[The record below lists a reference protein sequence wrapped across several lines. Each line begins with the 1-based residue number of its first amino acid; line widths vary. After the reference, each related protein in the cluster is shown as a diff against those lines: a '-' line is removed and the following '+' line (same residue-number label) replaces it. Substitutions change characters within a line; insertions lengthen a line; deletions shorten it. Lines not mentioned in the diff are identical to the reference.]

1 MIQGFDFAWCP
12 VAEAFMETL
21 AVPPGDPLE
30 RGLFQ
35 RVHGLEWL
43 GSADRFALVRAVDGF
58 GQRVVVGVA
67 HAAGGCED
75 ACLCQVRAVQG
86 TDVLG
91 AMITVVDQ
99 ACGPPVP
106 GCPADGLVQRDQGQ
120 RPGVLARG
128 DGPSHDP
135 SGVRV
140 GDERH
145 IRERAGRES

>member
-1 MIQGFDFAWCP
+1 MQ
-12 VAEAFMETL
+12 AFL
-21 AVPPGDPLE
+21 VPPGDPLE
-30 RGLFQ
+30 GGLFE
-35 RVHGLEWL
+35 RLHAVEWFAAFDQL
-43 GSADRFALVRAVDGF
+43 ALVGAVDGF
-58 GQRVVVGVA
+58 RQRVVVGVA

-91 AMITVVDQ
+91 AMITVVDR

-106 GCPADGLVQRDQGQ
+106 GCPADGPVQRDQGQ

-135 SGVRV
+135 CGVRV

>member
-21 AVPPGDPLE
+21 AVPPGDPWE

-35 RVHGLEWL
+35 RVHGPEWL
-43 GSADRFALVRAVDGF
+43 GSADQFALVRAVDGF

-75 ACLCQVRAVQG
+75 ACWCQVRAVQG

-106 GCPADGLVQRDQGQ
+106 GRPADGPVQRDQGQ

-145 IRERAGRES
+145 IHERARSEP

>member
-1 MIQGFDFAWCP
+1 
-12 VAEAFMETL
+12 METL

-43 GSADRFALVRAVDGF
+43 GSADQFALVRAVDGF

-75 ACLCQVRAVQG
+75 SCLCQVRAVQG

-99 ACGPPVP
+99 TCGLPVP

-120 RPGVLARG
+120 RSGVPARG

>member
-1 MIQGFDFAWCP
+1 
-12 VAEAFMETL
+12 METL

-30 RGLFQ
+30 GGLFQ
-35 RVHGLEWL
+35 RLHGIERL
-43 GSADRFALVRAVDGF
+43 GSCDQFALVRTVDGF
-58 GQRVVVGVA
+58 REGVVVRVS
-67 HAAGGCED
+67 HAAGGREH
-75 ACLCQVRAVQG
+75 AVFVQTRAIQAA
-86 TDVLG
+86 DVLG

-99 ACGPPVP
+99 PCSLAVSCG
-106 GCPADGLVQRDQGQ
+106 PADGLVQRDQGQ
-120 RPGVLARG
+120 CSGVLARG